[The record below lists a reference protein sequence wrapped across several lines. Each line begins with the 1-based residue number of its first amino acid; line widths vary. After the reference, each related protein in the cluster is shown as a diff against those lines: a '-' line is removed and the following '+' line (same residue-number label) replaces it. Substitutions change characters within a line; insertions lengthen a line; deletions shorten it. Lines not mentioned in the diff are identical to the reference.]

1 MSKVQG
7 FCHFG
12 SILCQLQFRHFAA
25 YFRRD
30 YALEDHVQDKTE
42 SKSALDVREVKP
54 FNVKI
59 FPCQKKNKEKGER
72 DFSINVK
79 KFPARTKCR
88 KQLNNCDSE
97 KAGIM

>member
-12 SILCQLQFRHFAA
+12 SILCQLEFRHFAA

-30 YALEDHVQDKTE
+30 YALEDHVQDKRVKVCIRCRR
-42 SKSALDVREVKP
+42 SKAFQCKNISMLKK
-54 FNVKI
+54 KI
-59 FPCQKKNKEKGER
+59 KKKER